1 MCHSFTNLG
10 HKWESLPS
18 GPLKA
23 DMCLSCD
30 GGSHSCFPTFEQGE
44 KSPYLSWDTW
54 PALQED
60 ALSTATRVAG
70 DMCPGLRGARGRWSL
85 PTNCCLGISEQ
96 KVLESC
102 PGMASGSA
110 FQTFKC
116 IEITWDL
123 AKV

>member
-85 PTNCCLGISEQ
+85 PANCCLGISEQ

-116 IEITWDL
+116 I
-123 AKV
+123 